1 MLYLAED
8 QKMINKEEKDELNS
22 MALNI
27 SKMIGSLINTS
38 KKNE

>member
-8 QKMINKEEKDELNS
+8 QNMINNAGKNEVQQIAMS
-22 MALNI
+22 I

-38 KKNE
+38 KKNG